1 MKWINE
7 KKKTK
12 KKKSKQGKKDG
23 LFGMVGE
30 VRDRS
35 VSDYCFVFEAVFR
48 CLLSCMI
55 KVDVIDY

>member
-7 KKKTK
+7 KK

-23 LFGMVGE
+23 LFGMVRE

-35 VSDYCFVFEAVFR
+35 VSDSCFVFEAVFR
-48 CLLSCMI
+48 CFLSCMI
-55 KVDVIDY
+55 KVDVMDY